1 MNACCVELGSHWW
14 TWIAADAYEHF
25 APRGAVFYSWTA
37 ILSGASGRHCLRC
50 WTIPGIGL
58 SNVAGF
64 PRAAVPIDLQHI
76 TALTDG
82 RETLR
87 GTSRLLCRCAATPRS
102 PVDAYLVVGRSIIC
116 GRIAFVSDW
125 KTDGV
130 QVVCSNASTGVQETP
145 VLMPPD
151 GAVQT
156 EEGICRIA
164 RQDGRT
170 SRRRVRLVLAYAA
183 TSGAV

>member
-1 MNACCVELGSHWW
+1 MDVDRCRRRRTFRPPWRRVLQLDGHPERHQ
-14 TWIAADAYEHF
+14 
-25 APRGAVFYSWTA
+25 RQ
-37 ILSGASGRHCLRC
+37 HCLRC
-50 WTIPGIGL
+50 WTLPGIGR

-64 PRAAVPIDLQHI
+64 PRAAVPTDLQHI
-76 TALTDG
+76 TALTEES
-82 RETLR
+82 ETLR
-87 GTSRLLCRCAATPRS
+87 GANRLLCRCADTPRS
-102 PVDAYLVVGRSIIC
+102 LVDAHLVVGRSIMC
-116 GRIAFVSDW
+116 GWITFVSDW

-130 QVVCSNASTGVQETP
+130 QVVRTRASKGVQETL

-156 EEGICRIA
+156 AEGVCRIA
-164 RQDGRT
+164 WQDGRT